1 MLLLVLVVLFVVLP
15 IAELAVIIQVAD
27 GIGIGETILLLIAVS
42 AVGGWLCKREGL
54 GVLRRIQASLDRHE
68 LPARDLADG
77 GLILFAGALLV
88 TPGFITDVLGVL
100 LLLPPTRAMFRV
112 LLLAGLGRRARLVTV
127 VSDRVRGPGR
137 PPAGPGQGVIDTTG
151 SDEL

>member
-15 IAELAVIIQVAD
+15 IAELAVILQVAH
-27 GIGIGETILLLIAVS
+27 GIGIGETILLLVAVS

-77 GLILFAGALLV
+77 GLILLAGALLV

-100 LLLPPTRAMFRV
+100 LLLPPTRAVFRA

-127 VSDRVRGPGR
+127 VTDRVRGPRRPSSASGR
-137 PPAGPGQGVIDTTG
+137 GVIDITG